1 MANDTTKIVK
11 TFLEAMKDSEK
22 KRTSAYDTPA
32 VVTRTEGQTAWVHI
46 AGGVDETPVQMTMN
60 ARSGDTVL
68 VRVSGGR
75 AWLTG
80 NATSPPTDDYRAIV
94 AESTAQTATTIANTN
109 KAAVEELSTT
119 VAVIETTYIT
129 TAQVDTL
136 LADYATIQTLE
147 AEYATIENLEAN
159 YATIQNLEANYAT
172 ITNLNATNGNVTNLT
187 SRVATIEG
195 AYITTARVNTLLAE
209 YTKTSTLE
217 ATYATITDLHTNYAT
232 ISLSNVTTEN
242 VKNLLVSNGIIKSA
256 TIVDGH
262 ITGTLDAITVNG
274 VNIIAGTVV
283 ADRLVIRGTTQSI
296 VYALNNYGQISST
309 QTNTIDGYI
318 LTQRTVNA
326 NRIVAN
332 SITASEIAANTITAN
347 EIAANTITGAQI
359 VGTTLSGIFADIGT
373 ITAGILRSSDYDYGT
388 GPYYCQEGMI
398 INLNSKVIM
407 TPKFSVINGVLRA
420 TDGIFSGA
428 VYADAGTIGG
438 WNIGSYQISQ
448 TDTMTEGVEADQY
461 TIAVRGKN
469 TDGTAATSNT
479 LHFLV
484 AKRHYTGS
492 AYGDWSSVF
501 YVNHVGK
508 LFASD
513 ADIRGKITADSGSI
527 GGFSVSSAANQGT
540 TANGGHY
547 YANSLY
553 VHSSGTESSTSYE
566 YESGLTANS
575 SASGAAAFYVR
586 RIASGA
592 AWSTA
597 TARFYVLNNGYL
609 LATTGKIGPWTMSET
624 SIYKGG
630 GYQSAT
636 AGSAYF
642 GDSGLSV
649 ADKFYVTAAGE
660 TYIKGTK
667 IHLRNISTDPSGI
680 SIEYPDGT
688 AKLTMTAS
696 SENASIIT
704 SFPLTIYAKSPDD
717 VDYHGIGIS
726 SNRDI
731 RIGGRKVILE
741 SETEIT
747 GNVTISVA
755 TATSRALGVENS
767 VGKVQ
772 LYMAGNGNMGIYDNT
787 NSKYIIY
794 KNANGQ
800 TFMSFVASDEA
811 STSAANLF
819 IGSTGRVQK
828 SNGSSKRYK
837 KEIKPLSDW
846 KSVLDIPVVSFKY
859 RDNYL
864 SKEDQRYGMTVPGFI
879 AEEVDEHYA
888 VAADRVEG
896 KVHDWNA
903 RYIIPPMLAV
913 EQDHEKRI
921 RELEDEIRRLKGEVA

>member
-1 MANDTTKIVK
+1 MANDTNKIVK
-11 TFLEAMKDSEK
+11 TFLEAMNDSEK

-32 VVTRTEGQTAWVHI
+32 MVTRIEGQTAWVHI

-80 NATSPPTDDYRAIV
+80 NATSPPTDDSRAIV
-94 AESTAQTATTIANTN
+94 AEGTARTATTIAKTS
-109 KAAVEELSTT
+109 KVAVEELATT
-119 VAVIETTYIT
+119 LVTEYTKTTTLVAT
-129 TAQVDTL
+129 
-136 LADYATIQTLE
+136 YATI
-147 AEYATIENLEAN
+147 ANL
-159 YATIQNLEANYAT
+159 T
-172 ITNLNATNGNVTNLT
+172 ATNGNVTNLT
-187 SRVATIEG
+187 SRVANIES
-195 AYITTARVNTLLAE
+195 AYITTAQVNTLLAD

-217 ATYATITDLHTNYAT
+217 ANYATITDLHTNYAT

-296 VYALNNYGQISST
+296 VYALNNYGQISS
-309 QTNTIDGYI
+309 QQVNTIDGYI
-318 LTQRTVNA
+318 LTERTVNA

-332 SITASEIAANTITAN
+332 SITAGEIAANTITAN

-373 ITAGILRSSDYDYGT
+373 VTAGILTSSDWDYDYDTPGT
-388 GPYYCQEGMI
+388 IYPRAGMRI
-398 INLNSKVIM
+398 SLTDKYIR
-407 TPKFSVINGVLRA
+407 TPNFAVINGNLYARNG
-420 TDGIFSGA
+420 TFSGSVA
-428 VYADAGTIGG
+428 ASSGTIGG
-438 WNIGSYQISQ
+438 YNISS
-448 TDTMTEGVEADQY
+448 TA
-461 TIAVRGKN
+461 N
-469 TDGTAATSNT
+469 T
-479 LHFLV
+479 
-484 AKRHYTGS
+484 
-492 AYGDWSSVF
+492 
-501 YVNHVGK
+501 
-508 LFASD
+508 
-513 ADIRGKITADSGSI
+513 
-527 GGFSVSSAANQGT
+527 GT
-540 TANGGHY
+540 TANGGHVY
-547 YANSLY
+547 TNSLY
-553 VHSSGTESSTSYE
+553 AHSSDSTYE
-566 YESGLTANS
+566 YESGLYGG
-575 SASGAAAFYVR
+575 GAYNNAAFYIKR
-586 RIASGA
+586 MASGGS
-592 AWSTA
+592 WSSSDHV
-597 TARFYVLNNGYL
+597 FYVRNDGYMM
-609 LATTGKIGPWTMSET
+609 ATTGKIGPWNFNGT

-649 ADKFYVTAAGE
+649 TDKFYVTSTGNAYFKGSILHVENSSSSVHDGRIVFASGYVGSAGAGMLNVSATDYLGLVGDIVSITTGIDGE
-660 TYIKGTK
+660 TG
-667 IHLRNISTDPSGI
+667 LPVGRVNI
-680 SIEYPDGT
+680 ET
-688 AKLTMTAS
+688 ANFS
-696 SENASIIT
+696 
-704 SFPLTIYAKSPDD
+704 
-717 VDYHGIGIS
+717 
-726 SNRDI
+726 
-731 RIGGRKVILE
+731 
-741 SETEIT
+741 IT
-747 GNVTISVA
+747 GSTSILGNLTVSVN
-755 TATSRALGVENS
+755 TATSRAVGVSNS
-767 VGKVQ
+767 VGKVM
-772 LYMAGNGNMGIYDNT
+772 LYMSNAGNMGVYDAT
-787 NSKYIIY
+787 NSKYLIY
-794 KNANGQ
+794 KNSSNQ

-811 STSAANLF
+811 STSAANMF

-864 SKEDQRYGMTVPGFI
+864 SKEDQRYGVTVPGFI
-879 AEEVDEHYA
+879 AEEVDEHYS
-888 VAADRVEG
+888 VAADRVDG